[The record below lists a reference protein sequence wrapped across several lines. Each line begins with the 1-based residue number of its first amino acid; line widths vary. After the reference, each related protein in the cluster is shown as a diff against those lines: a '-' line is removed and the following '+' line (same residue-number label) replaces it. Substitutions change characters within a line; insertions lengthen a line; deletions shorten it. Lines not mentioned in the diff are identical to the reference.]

1 MSHTPRKPKPLIQGE
16 WRAHT
21 RRHRRTTG
29 IGDEWYWVARCRT
42 GGMDRQVSLGWH
54 ITTRS
59 ARESLLKLVREQGP
73 KPSSRARHK
82 LVDLIDDFVHATRS
96 SRGSRANRK
105 LTPSATW
112 NRRYG
117 AEVVFKPWLETH
129 YPNLRVNDFDE
140 DHFVEYL
147 AFLQATTSRLGS
159 PYKPN
164 TIQGLLRVVH
174 ALLYHCQHKGLRSV
188 AIPSTPVVVRNGGQP
203 LSPAR
208 VCDEDIKAV
217 ARELGKLDPRGP
229 AFLEVLR
236 ATGCRPSE
244 VLNLRRF
251 SLKWKDEHG
260 TRNHYLDIRSLPQ
273 FGYQV
278 KTESSE
284 RQIPIPEKLWCR
296 LLAMASEDD
305 TPVFGSPMKSAYHY
319 WQERLAQAAKSAGVP
334 KPQFRD
340 FRNTRSAELIAA
352 GTPVNTYA
360 SLMGHSARIALTHYA
375 RATLAERADAMRL
388 VPTPTYEEDLSD

>member
-59 ARESLLKLVREQGP
+59 ARESLLKLVRRLGM

-147 AFLQATTSRLGS
+147 AFLQASTSRLDR

-164 TIQGLLRVVH
+164 TIQGL
-174 ALLYHCQHKGLRSV
+174 
-188 AIPSTPVVVRNGGQP
+188 
-203 LSPAR
+203 
-208 VCDEDIKAV
+208 
-217 ARELGKLDPRGP
+217 
-229 AFLEVLR
+229 LR

-284 RQIPIPEKLWCR
+284 RQVPIPEKLWRR
-296 LLAMASEDD
+296 LLAMAPEDD
-305 TPVFGSPMKSAYHY
+305 TPVFGSPTRSDYHY

-340 FRNTRSAELIAA
+340 FRNTRAAELIAA

-388 VPTPTYEEDLSD
+388 VPTPCYEDDGSD